1 MKVRVTSANLLNERE
16 QGILERL
23 SAGLSDQ
30 QIAGEL
36 FLSLNTIKWYNR
48 QIYSKLGV
56 KSRTQAIARAK
67 DLILPDRASD
77 ASTSSLPPARYNL
90 PAQPLLFIGRSREIA
105 EVKRLLGISRLLT
118 LTGTGGIG
126 KTRLA
131 LRVAAEVAEMFAD
144 GVCFVD
150 LAPLLDHTLAAKTI
164 AGALGLIEN
173 PSDPLTDTLKRALAQ
188 RELLLLIDNFEHVI
202 KQAPLLSQLLAASP
216 HLKILVTS
224 REQ

>member
-1 MKVRVTSANLLNERE
+1 MGSRFVKEKVTSANLLNERE
-16 QGILERL
+16 QEILKRL

-30 QIAGEL
+30 QIADEL

-131 LRVAAEVAEMFAD
+131 LRMAAEVAEMFA
-144 GVCFVD
+144 
-150 LAPLLDHTLAAKTI
+150 
-164 AGALGLIEN
+164 
-173 PSDPLTDTLKRALAQ
+173 
-188 RELLLLIDNFEHVI
+188 
-202 KQAPLLSQLLAASP
+202 
-216 HLKILVTS
+216 
-224 REQ
+224 